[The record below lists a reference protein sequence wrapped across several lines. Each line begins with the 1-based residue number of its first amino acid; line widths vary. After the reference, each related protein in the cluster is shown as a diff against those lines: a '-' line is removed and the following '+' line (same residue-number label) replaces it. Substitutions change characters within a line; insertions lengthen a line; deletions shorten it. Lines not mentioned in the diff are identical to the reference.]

1 MKHNKLTIVSVFGHN
16 DGSTAIPSIM
26 KSMQELPGSK
36 GLLLSIKKP
45 SVDIASDFE
54 KVEWINGAFLMVK
67 KEAINKAGLMDEDF
81 FLYAEEIEWC
91 SRLYKQGS
99 LMIYGNIHVIHL
111 IGETITK
118 AANSNDSTYLNLYD
132 RKGLQLILSNHLR
145 IRKQYGIFWFLFQ
158 LLNYTCAVPVYLIL
172 GLLENILKFRS
183 PLNDIKKAIGLAKNV
198 CIVWSYSIIIILNK
212 PYFYKVL

>member
-1 MKHNKLTIVSVFGHN
+1 
-16 DGSTAIPSIM
+16 
-26 KSMQELPGSK
+26 
-36 GLLLSIKKP
+36 
-45 SVDIASDFE
+45 
-54 KVEWINGAFLMVK
+54 
-67 KEAINKAGLMDEDF
+67 
-81 FLYAEEIEWC
+81 
-91 SRLYKQGS
+91 
-99 LMIYGNIHVIHL
+99 MIYGNIHVIHL

-158 LLNYTCAVPVYLIL
+158 LLNYTCAVPIYLIV